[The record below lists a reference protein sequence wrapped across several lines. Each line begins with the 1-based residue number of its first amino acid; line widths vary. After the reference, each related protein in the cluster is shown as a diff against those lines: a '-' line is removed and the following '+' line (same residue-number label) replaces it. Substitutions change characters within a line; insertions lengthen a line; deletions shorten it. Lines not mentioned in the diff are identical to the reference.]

1 MDIGA
6 DVRDTGRMVQPGRLR
21 ERLARILSAA
31 FAEGLLSEQT
41 LSHRLELLFASP
53 LVEPHGVIGDLA
65 LRTHAPR
72 RTPAF
77 ALSILAAARSRLA
90 RALDR
95 RPREPRALVLALDWS
110 GTQDD
115 LVIGRGTGCDVAL
128 PDRTV
133 SRRHARLF
141 FRDGRWIVQD
151 LASKNGIALN
161 GARVGRSQLR
171 PGDRLAVGLQL
182 IDID

>member
-1 MDIGA
+1 MLE
-6 DVRDTGRMVQPGRLR
+6 PGRLR
-21 ERLARILSAA
+21 ERLARILGAA

-41 LSHRLELLFASP
+41 LSHRLELLFGSP
-53 LVEPHGVIGDLA
+53 LIEPRGVVGDLA
-65 LRTHAPR
+65 LRPHGPHSGYESVLSTVAAIR
-72 RTPAF
+72 S
-77 ALSILAAARSRLA
+77 ALGRLLA
-90 RALDR
+90 RGG
-95 RPREPRALVLALDWS
+95 PEVGVLVLALDWS

-128 PDRTV
+128 ADRTV

-151 LASKNGIALN
+151 LGSKNGIALN
-161 GARVGRSQLR
+161 GAPVGRSQLR
-171 PGDRLAVGLQL
+171 PGDRLALGLQL

>member
-1 MDIGA
+1 MDIRA
-6 DVRDTGRMVQPGRLR
+6 FVRDTGCMLEPGRVR
-21 ERLARILSAA
+21 GRLARILGAA

-41 LSHRLELLFASP
+41 LSHRLELLFGSP
-53 LVEPHGVIGDLA
+53 LIEPHGVIGDLA
-65 LRTHAPR
+65 LRSPR
-72 RTPAF
+72 PHPGLESVLSTVAAIRT
-77 ALSILAAARSRLA
+77 SVGRVVARRG
-90 RALDR
+90 
-95 RPREPRALVLALDWS
+95 PEPRALVLALDWS
-110 GTQDD
+110 GARDD

-128 PDRTV
+128 VDRTV

>member
-1 MDIGA
+1 MDIRA
-6 DVRDTGRMVQPGRLR
+6 AVRDTACMLEPGRLR
-21 ERLARILSAA
+21 GRLARILGAA

-41 LSHRLELLFASP
+41 LSHRLELLFGSP
-53 LVEPHGVIGDLA
+53 LVEPHWVIGDLA

-72 RTPAF
+72 RTPASV
-77 ALSILAAARSRLA
+77 LSTLAAARSGLA
-90 RALDR
+90 RVLDR
-95 RPREPRALVLALDWS
+95 RPPEPRALVLALDWS
-110 GTQDD
+110 GRHDD

-128 PDRTV
+128 LDRTV

-141 FRDGRWIVQD
+141 FRDGGWIVQD
-151 LASKNGIALN
+151 LGSKNGIALN

-182 IDID
+182 IEID